1 LEIRLQKFLAEAG
14 VASRRAS
21 ERLIIQGRVKVN
33 NKVVHKLGTK
43 IDPQKDKVEVD
54 DKVCNA
60 IPKDLYILLNKPVG
74 VVTTVKD
81 PHGRPTV
88 IDLIKGIDQRVY
100 PVGRLDMDSEG
111 LLILTNDGRVT
122 YKITHPKYEIEKTYE
137 VLVKGIV
144 DNKKIKTLETGVKLT
159 DGITSPAK
167 VKILKTNKNSTLLQ
181 IIIHEGKNRQVRRMC
196 EAVGHPVLLL
206 KRTHIGKLSLKG
218 IKSGKWRHMTDEEI
232 KYIKSL

>member
-1 LEIRLQKFLAEAG
+1 MEIRLQKFLAEAG

>member
-1 LEIRLQKFLAEAG
+1 MAEAG